1 MEAIELKTRVR
12 QGRGKN
18 ASRVLR
24 REGKLPAVLYGP
36 DTEPLLLSVDTHEL
50 ELAVKSGPSGQLLL
64 RLVIENGERTT
75 RRAMIKE
82 LQRHPLSREPLHVD
96 FYEIS
101 MDRKIS
107 VKVPVVT
114 TGESK
119 GVAMG
124 GMLQIIR
131 HELEVECLPDRI
143 PEKIEIDITELDVGD
158 SVHVQEIPLAEG
170 VEFPADVNFTVLTI
184 LSPKKEEEDVTGEEE
199 EGEELEMEAEGGQE
213 TESAESAE

>member
-1 MEAIELKTRVR
+1 MEAIELKTSVR
-12 QGRGKN
+12 ETLGKN
-18 ASRVLR
+18 AARALR

-64 RLVIENGERTT
+64 RLIIEKGERAA
-75 RRAMIKE
+75 RQAMIKE

-107 VKVPVVT
+107 VKIPVVT
-114 TGESK
+114 TGTSE

-143 PEKIEIDITELDVGD
+143 PEKIEIDITELDIGD
-158 SVHVQEIPLAEG
+158 SVHVQEIPLEEG
-170 VEFPADVNFTVLTI
+170 VEFPPDVNFTVLTI
-184 LSPKKEEEDVTGEEE
+184 LSPKKEEVKEEEE
-199 EGEELEMEAEGGQE
+199 EGEELELEAEAGEE
-213 TESAESAE
+213 TETAESDE

>member
-12 QGRGKN
+12 QSLGKN
-18 ASRVLR
+18 AARALR

-36 DTEPLLLSVDTHEL
+36 DTQPLLLSVDTHEL

-75 RRAMIKE
+75 RQAMIKE
-82 LQRHPLSREPLHVD
+82 LQRDPLSREPLHVD

-114 TGESK
+114 AGTSR

-131 HELEVECLPDRI
+131 HELEIECLPDRI
-143 PEKIEIDITELDVGD
+143 PEKIEIDITELDIGD
-158 SVHVQEIPLAEG
+158 SVHLQEIPLEEG
-170 VEFPADVNFTVLTI
+170 VAFPPDANFTVLTI
-184 LSPKKEEEDVTGEEE
+184 LSPKKEEVPAEEE
-199 EGEELEMEAEGGQE
+199 EGEELEMEAEGGE
-213 TESAESAE
+213 EGEPAESAE

>member
-1 MEAIELKTRVR
+1 LEAIELKTRVR
-12 QGRGKN
+12 QGLGKN
-18 ASRVLR
+18 AARALR

-75 RRAMIKE
+75 RLAMIKE

-114 TGESK
+114 TGESR

-143 PEKIEIDITELDVGD
+143 PENIEIDITELDVGD
-158 SVHVQEIPLAEG
+158 SVHLQEIPLDDG
-170 VEFPADVNFTVLTI
+170 VEFPADANFTVLTI
-184 LSPKKEEEDVTGEEE
+184 LSPKKEEVKEEEE
-199 EGEELEMEAEGGQE
+199 EGEELEMEAEGGE
-213 TESAESAE
+213 EAESAESAE

>member
-1 MEAIELKTRVR
+1 MEAIELKASVR
-12 QGRGKN
+12 ETLGKN
-18 ASRVLR
+18 AARALR

-36 DTEPLLLSVDTHEL
+36 DTEPLLLSIDTHEL
-50 ELAVKSGPSGQLLL
+50 DVAAKSGPSGQLLL
-64 RLVIENGERTT
+64 RLLVENSDRPA
-75 RRAMIKE
+75 RQAMIKE

-107 VKVPVVT
+107 VKVPVIT
-114 TGESK
+114 TGTSK

-143 PEKIEIDITELDVGD
+143 PETIEIDITEMDIGD
-158 SVHVQEIPLAEG
+158 SVHLEEIPLEEG
-170 VEFPADVNFTVLTI
+170 VEFPAESNFTVLTV
-184 LSPKKEEEDVTGEEE
+184 LSPKKEEVPEEEE
-199 EGEELEMEAEGGQE
+199 EGEELELEAEAGE
-213 TESAESAE
+213 EAEPAESE

>member
-1 MEAIELKTRVR
+1 LEAIELKASVR
-12 QGRGKN
+12 ETLGKN
-18 ASRVLR
+18 AARVLR

-36 DTEPLLLSVDTHEL
+36 DTEPLLLSIDTHEL
-50 ELAVKSGPSGQLLL
+50 DLAVKSGPSGQLLL
-64 RLVIENGERTT
+64 RLIIENAERPA

-107 VKVPVVT
+107 VKVPVTT
-114 TGESK
+114 TGTSK
-119 GVAMG
+119 GVALG

-143 PEKIEIDITELDVGD
+143 PEKIEIDITEMDIGD
-158 SVHVQEIPLAEG
+158 SIHLQEIPLEEG
-170 VEFPADVNFTVLTI
+170 VEFPADANFTVLTV
-184 LSPKKEEEDVTGEEE
+184 LSPKKEEEEVEEEEE
-199 EGEELEMEAEGGQE
+199 EGEEMDQEAEAGEE
-213 TESAESAE
+213 TESTESE

>member
-12 QGRGKN
+12 QGLGKN
-18 ASRVLR
+18 AARALR

-75 RRAMIKE
+75 RLAMIKE

-114 TGESK
+114 TGESR

-143 PEKIEIDITELDVGD
+143 PENIEIDITELDVGD
-158 SVHVQEIPLAEG
+158 SVHLQEIPLDDG
-170 VEFPADVNFTVLTI
+170 VEFPADANFTVLTI
-184 LSPKKEEEDVTGEEE
+184 LSPKKEEVKEEEE
-199 EGEELEMEAEGGQE
+199 EGEELEMEAEGGE
-213 TESAESAE
+213 EAESAESAE